1 MGFLLYRGPL
11 VTDNIAMSDIAY
23 IDDNKECLEIVKDA
37 FDDINISID
46 IFDDPIQFYNIN
58 KEYKL
63 VISDFD
69 MPNLNGQEF
78 LKLLKEKYPKIK
90 TVIYSGMVDQIEELN
105 LQVDTFLFKPL
116 EFESLMK
123 VVKFLLYEY
132 EKENVSA

>member
-1 MGFLLYRGPL
+1 MLYRGPI
-11 VTDNIAMSDIAY
+11 VTDNIGMSDIAY

-37 FDDINISID
+37 FNEINIPID

-78 LKLLKEKYPKIK
+78 LKLLKEKYPRVK

-105 LQVDTFLFKPL
+105 LQVDTFLFKPQ
-116 EFESLMK
+116 SLK
-123 VVKFLLYEY
+123 VL
-132 EKENVSA
+132 

>member
-1 MGFLLYRGPL
+1 
-11 VTDNIAMSDIAY
+11 MSDIAY

-37 FDDINISID
+37 FNEINIPID

-78 LKLLKEKYPKIK
+78 LKLLKEKYPRVK